1 MSGKWVA
8 AVALF
13 GALAAASTGCVSKDE
28 YDKAV
33 TAARIARQELDSTNA
48 RLQTALMDNKNLKE
62 QNNLLASQTKNKD
75 DIIKQL
81 RDAND
86 SQMAKYNDLWEKYKV
101 LANAE
106 PKIVDRGATALPAEQ
121 NALMEELAK
130 GSGGFFTWNP
140 KLGMLQMQADLTF
153 APGSTEIKPEAAKAL
168 QKLAEYLNRAEFQPF
183 NSYIA
188 GHTDDMPLSKTETKE
203 LHGTNWGL
211 AVHRSLAV
219 IKLLAE
225 NRVDQARL
233 SAMGF
238 SKYHPVAPNA
248 PGNKGN
254 AANRRVEIWIVPREK
269 FMTTGTP
276 AEPTVSAEKEGS

>member
-1 MSGKWVA
+1 VTGVQTCALPIWQEGTLDADWDDPSDAPTSNTVINCHIQRCGAESHGAVGVFA
-8 AVALF
+8 AF
-13 GALAAASTGCVSKDE
+13 STG
-28 YDKAV
+28 
-33 TAARIARQELDSTNA
+33 TRIAHNLVHDMPYTGISIGYRWNTTATSQA
-48 RLQTALMDNKNLKE
+48 RCIVEYNHIHDVMKK
-62 QNNLLASQTKNKD
+62 LAD
-75 DIIKQL
+75 
-81 RDAND
+81 
-86 SQMAKYNDLWEKYKV
+86 E
-101 LANAE
+101 
-106 PKIVDRGATALPAEQ
+106 
-121 NALMEELAK
+121 
-130 GSGGFFTWNP
+130 SGGLFTWNS

-211 AVHRSLAV
+211 SVHRSLAV

-233 SAMGF
+233 AAMGF

-248 PGNKGN
+248 AGNKGN

>member
-1 MSGKWVA
+1 MSGRWVA
-8 AVALF
+8 AIALF
-13 GALAAASTGCVSKDE
+13 GALAAVSTGCVSKDE

-33 TAARIARQELDSTNA
+33 TAARIARQELDSANA

-62 QNNLLASQTKNKD
+62 QNNLLASQMSGKD
-75 DIIKQL
+75 AIIKQL
-81 RDAND
+81 RTSND
-86 SQMAKYNDLWEKYKV
+86 DLAAKLKDVTDKYIA
-101 LANAE
+101 LAGEE
-106 PKIVDRGATALPAEQ
+106 PKIVDRGSNALPAEQ
-121 NALMEELAK
+121 NILMQKLADE
-130 GSGGFFTWNP
+130 SGGFFTWNP

-168 QKLAEYLNRAEFQPF
+168 QKLAEYLNRQEFQPF

-211 AVHRSLAV
+211 SVHRSLAV

-233 SAMGF
+233 AAMGF

-248 PGNKGN
+248 AGNKGN
-254 AANRRVEIWIVPREK
+254 ASNRRVEIWIVPREK